1 MINNQQNGK
10 TDKYEIKRMANN
22 IEIYKRMINNSVI
35 LQDNVTISFKN
46 DSYYVLLT
54 FFS

>member
-10 TDKYEIKRMANN
+10 TDKYDIKRMANN

-35 LQDNVTISFKN
+35 FARQCDNFV
-46 DSYYVLLT
+46 
-54 FFS
+54 